1 MTEEQIDALVK
12 TKEGR
17 RLLSIH
23 SPSFFAVYY
32 MGFEYVAH
40 QEKWINE
47 CVRLTRLASENNS
60 KEKLLLLAPRDHGKS
75 YLSILYTVWRLC
87 TDRNAKILFV
97 SATSGQAEKRL
108 RLVKTFLES
117 EAVIADWASDD
128 LPPFRT
134 PSTKWINTQIYLNRD
149 VESIDPSLEA
159 VGAGGAVTGGHF
171 DVLVLDDVDDDKTT
185 YTAGVRRKTREW
197 LSGTIQPVLT
207 RGGVMIVIGTRK
219 HADDIYAHMIKDS
232 TFNLIHDRA
241 IIKMPDSYQFVTEV
255 DKTGRDVIKEITVN
269 GDSEVLWPEHRPV
282 EYLLK
287 ERATVGS
294 RLFTREFQ
302 NEVQDADDAMFKTE
316 WIDAAL
322 MRGRTLGLREVP
334 AAERLRVVQA
344 WDLAL
349 VTDASKA
356 ENSDSDFTVG
366 ICWASDEAGHRYLL
380 DFTRFR
386 GVSPHE
392 LYRRIELF
400 FERWRQYVTVV
411 AVEKNNFGQLHTLN
425 LKQRTDLPLREHQT
439 TARSKA
445 SALTGVPRLTV
456 LFENDKITLPARD
469 KDDRDALDPLITE
482 LQGYGVEAHDD
493 TVLALSIAEATLQ
506 ATSFEYSVSFGDGVE
521 LDMWGDTVSDTDR
534 WASDAESA
542 HMMKLWDSLGF
553 DDKID

>member
-23 SPSFFAVYY
+23 SPMFFAVYY
-32 MGFEYVAH
+32 MGFEYVEH

-47 CVRLTRLASENNS
+47 CVRLTRLAQETNS

-108 RLVKTFLES
+108 RLVKTYLES
-117 EAVIADWASDD
+117 DAVIADWASDD

-134 PSTKWINTQIYLNRD
+134 PTTKWINTQIYLNRD

-207 RGGVMIVIGTRK
+207 RGGVMIVVGTRK

-232 TFNLIHDRA
+232 TFNLIHDKA
-241 IIKMPDSYQFVTEV
+241 IIQMPDSYTFVTEV
-255 DKTGRDVIKEITVN
+255 DRSGRDVIKDINIE
-269 GDSEVLWPEHRPV
+269 GASAVLWPSHRPI

-302 NEVQDADDAMFKTE
+302 NEVQDSEDAMFKSE
-316 WIDAAL
+316 WLDAAL
-322 MRGRTLGLREVP
+322 AKGRTLGLRELP
-334 AAERLRVVQA
+334 AVGKLRVIQA

-349 VTDASKA
+349 VTDATKA
-356 ENSDSDFTVG
+356 EKSDSDYTVG
-366 ICWASDEAGHRYLL
+366 ICWASDEAGDRYLL
-380 DFTRFR
+380 DIQRFR

-392 LYRRIELF
+392 LYRRIEAF
-400 FERWRQYVTVV
+400 YERWKRYATVV

-425 LKQRTDLPLREHQT
+425 LKQRSDIPLREHQT

-456 LFENDKITLPARD
+456 LFENNKITLPSRD
-469 KDDRDALDPLITE
+469 KDDRDTLEPLITE

-506 ATSFEYSVSFGDGVE
+506 ATSFEYSVSFGDVE
-521 LDMWGDTVSDTDR
+521 LNMWGESVSPDE

-553 DDKID
+553 DE

>member
-1 MTEEQIDALVK
+1 MTEDQISDLVK
-12 TKEGR
+12 SVEGR
-17 RLLSIH
+17 RLLSLH
-23 SPSFFAVYY
+23 SPMFFAVYY
-32 MGFEYVAH
+32 MGFEFVSH

-47 CVRLTRLASENNS
+47 CVRLTKLAQEHNS

-108 RLVKTFLES
+108 RLVKTYLES
-117 EAVIADWASDD
+117 EAVIADWASGD

-207 RGGVMIVIGTRK
+207 RGGVMLVVGTRK
-219 HADDIYAHMIKDS
+219 HADDIYAHMIKDP

-255 DKTGRDVIKEITVN
+255 DRTGRDVIKDITVQ
-269 GDSEVLWPEHRPV
+269 GEHEVLWSKHRPI

-302 NEVQDADDAMFKTE
+302 NEVQDADDAMFKTD

-322 MRGRTLGLREVP
+322 MRGRTLGLREMPP
-334 AAERLRVVQA
+334 ADKLRVVQA

-349 VTDASKA
+349 VTDPSKA
-356 ENSDSDFTVG
+356 EKNDSDFTVG

-380 DFTRFR
+380 DFARFR

-400 FERWRQYVTVV
+400 YERWRQYVTVV
-411 AVEKNNFGQLHTLN
+411 AVEKNNFGQLHTLS
-425 LKQRTDLPLREHQT
+425 LKQRSDLPLREHQT
-439 TARSKA
+439 TARSKS

-469 KDDRDALDPLITE
+469 KDDRDALEPLITE

-506 ATSFEYSVSFGDGVE
+506 ATSFEYSVSFGESVQ
-521 LDMWGDTVSDTDR
+521 LDMWGDNVTGWER
-534 WASDAESA
+534 DAEDA

-553 DDKID
+553 DDTM

>member
-1 MTEEQIDALVK
+1 MTEDQINALVK

-47 CVRLTRLASENNS
+47 CVRLTRLAQETNS

-108 RLVKTFLES
+108 RLVKTYLES
-117 EAVIADWASDD
+117 ETVIADWASDD
-128 LPPFRT
+128 LPPFKT
-134 PSTKWINTQIYLNRD
+134 PATKWINTQIYLNRD

-207 RGGVMIVIGTRK
+207 RGGVMIVVGTRK
-219 HADDIYAHMIKDS
+219 HADDIYAHMIKDA

-255 DKTGRDVIKEITVN
+255 DRTGRDVIKEITVQ
-269 GDSEVLWPEHRPV
+269 GEHEVLWAAHRPI

-302 NEVQDADDAMFKTE
+302 NEVQDADDAMFKSD
-316 WIDAAL
+316 WLDAAL
-322 MRGRTLGLREVP
+322 MRGRTLGLHEIPSGVGK
-334 AAERLRVVQA
+334 LRIIQA

-349 VTDASKA
+349 VTDATRA
-356 ENSDSDFTVG
+356 EKNDSDFTVG

-400 FERWRQYVTVV
+400 FDKWRQYVTVV

-425 LKQRTDLPLREHQT
+425 LKQRTDIPLREHQT

-456 LFENDKITLPARD
+456 LFENDKITLPSRD
-469 KDDRDALDPLITE
+469 KDDRDALEPLITE
-482 LQGYGVEAHDD
+482 LAGYGVEAHDD

-506 ATSFEYSVSFGDGVE
+506 ATSFEYSVSFGDVE
-521 LDMWGDTVSDTDR
+521 LDMWGDTVSAGER
-534 WASDAESA
+534 WANDAENA

>member
-1 MTEEQIDALVK
+1 MNEQQIDDLIK
-12 TKEGR
+12 TREGR

-23 SPSFFAVYY
+23 SPMFFAVYY
-32 MGFEYVAH
+32 MGFEFVAH

-47 CVRLTRLASENNS
+47 CVRLTRLAHENNS

-108 RLVKTFLES
+108 RLVKTYLES
-117 EAVIADWASDD
+117 QAIIDDWASDD
-128 LPPFRT
+128 LPPFKT
-134 PSTKWINTQIYLNRD
+134 PQTKWINTQIYLNRD

-207 RGGVMIVIGTRK
+207 RGGVMIVVGTRK
-219 HADDIYAHMIKDS
+219 HSDDIYAHMIKDS
-232 TFNLIHDRA
+232 TFNLIHDKA
-241 IIKMPDSYQFVTEV
+241 IIRMPDSYQFVTEV
-255 DKTGRDVIKEITVN
+255 DRSGRDVIKEITVQ
-269 GDSEVLWPEHRPV
+269 GEHQVLWPEHRPV

-302 NEVQDADDAMFKTE
+302 NEVQDADDAMFKAE
-316 WIDAAL
+316 WLDSAL
-322 MRGRTLGLREVP
+322 MRGRSLGLREIP
-334 AAERLRVVQA
+334 SDAGKLRIIQA

-349 VTDASKA
+349 VTDIKKA
-356 ENSDSDFTVG
+356 EKNDSDFTVG
-366 ICWASDEAGHRYLL
+366 ICWASDEQGHRYLL

-386 GVSPHE
+386 GVSPSE

-400 FERWRQYVTVV
+400 FERWRKYVTVV

-425 LKQRTDLPLREHQT
+425 LKQRSDIPLREHQT

-469 KDDRDALDPLITE
+469 KDDRDQLEPLITE

-506 ATSFEYSVSFGDGVE
+506 ATSFEYSVSFGDVE
-521 LDMWGDTVSDTDR
+521 YDMWGETVNETEK
-534 WASDAESA
+534 WANDAENA

-553 DDKID
+553 DDTM

>member
-1 MTEEQIDALVK
+1 MTEDQISDLVK
-12 TKEGR
+12 SVEGR
-17 RLLSIH
+17 RLLSLH
-23 SPSFFAVYY
+23 SPMFFAVYY
-32 MGFEYVAH
+32 MGFEFVSH

-47 CVRLTRLASENNS
+47 CVRLTKLAQEHNS

-108 RLVKTFLES
+108 RLVKTYLES
-117 EAVIADWASDD
+117 EAVIADWASGD

-134 PSTKWINTQIYLNRD
+134 PATKWINTQIYLNRD

-207 RGGVMIVIGTRK
+207 RGGVMLVVGTSK
-219 HADDIYAHMIKDS
+219 HADDIYAHMIKDP

-255 DKTGRDVIKEITVN
+255 DRTGRDVIKDITVQ
-269 GDSEVLWPEHRPV
+269 GEHEVLWSQHRPI

-302 NEVQDADDAMFKTE
+302 NEVQDADDAMFKTD

-322 MRGRTLGLREVP
+322 MRGRSLGLREMPP
-334 AAERLRVVQA
+334 ADKLRVVQA

-349 VTDASKA
+349 VTDPSKA
-356 ENSDSDFTVG
+356 EKNDSDFTVG

-380 DFTRFR
+380 DFARFR

-400 FERWRQYVTVV
+400 YERWRQYVTVV
-411 AVEKNNFGQLHTLN
+411 AVEKNNFGQLHTLS
-425 LKQRTDLPLREHQT
+425 LKQRSDLPLREHQT

-469 KDDRDALDPLITE
+469 KDDRDVLEPLITE

-506 ATSFEYSVSFGDGVE
+506 ATSFEYSVSFGESVQ
-521 LDMWGDTVSDTDR
+521 LDMWGDNVTGWER
-534 WASDAESA
+534 DAEDA

-553 DDKID
+553 DDTM

>member
-1 MTEEQIDALVK
+1 MTEDQISDLVK
-12 TKEGR
+12 SVEGR
-17 RLLSIH
+17 RLLSLH
-23 SPSFFAVYY
+23 SPMFFAVYY
-32 MGFEYVAH
+32 MGFEFVSH

-47 CVRLTRLASENNS
+47 CVRLTKLAQEHNS

-108 RLVKTFLES
+108 RLVKTYLES
-117 EAVIADWASDD
+117 EAVIADWASGD

-134 PSTKWINTQIYLNRD
+134 PATKWINTQIYLNRD

-207 RGGVMIVIGTRK
+207 RGGVMLVVGTRK
-219 HADDIYAHMIKDS
+219 HADDIYAHMIKDP

-255 DKTGRDVIKEITVN
+255 DRTGRDVIKDITVQ
-269 GDSEVLWPEHRPV
+269 GEHEVLWSQHRPI

-302 NEVQDADDAMFKTE
+302 NEVQDADDAMFKTD

-322 MRGRTLGLREVP
+322 MRGRTLGLREMPP
-334 AAERLRVVQA
+334 ADKLRVVQA

-349 VTDASKA
+349 VTDPSKA
-356 ENSDSDFTVG
+356 EKNDSDFTVG

-380 DFTRFR
+380 DFARFR

-400 FERWRQYVTVV
+400 YERWRQYVTVV
-411 AVEKNNFGQLHTLN
+411 AVEKNNFGQLHTLS
-425 LKQRTDLPLREHQT
+425 LKQRSDLPLREHQT

-469 KDDRDALDPLITE
+469 KDDRDALEPLITE

-506 ATSFEYSVSFGDGVE
+506 ATSFEYSVSFGESVQ
-521 LDMWGDTVSDTDR
+521 LDMWGDNVTGWER
-534 WASDAESA
+534 DAEDA

-553 DDKID
+553 DDTM

>member
-1 MTEEQIDALVK
+1 MTEDQISDLVK
-12 TKEGR
+12 SVEGR
-17 RLLSIH
+17 RLLSLH
-23 SPSFFAVYY
+23 SPMFFAVYY
-32 MGFEYVAH
+32 MGFEFVSH

-47 CVRLTRLASENNS
+47 CVRLTKLAQEHNS

-108 RLVKTFLES
+108 RLVKTYLES
-117 EAVIADWASDD
+117 EAVIADWASGD

-134 PSTKWINTQIYLNRD
+134 PATKWINTQIYLNRD

-207 RGGVMIVIGTRK
+207 RGGVMLVVGTRK
-219 HADDIYAHMIKDS
+219 HADDIYAHMIKDP

-241 IIKMPDSYQFVTEV
+241 IIKMPDSYQFVH
-255 DKTGRDVIKEITVN
+255 
-269 GDSEVLWPEHRPV
+269 EVLWSQHRPI

-302 NEVQDADDAMFKTE
+302 NEVQDADDAMFKTD

-322 MRGRTLGLREVP
+322 MRGRTLGLREMPP
-334 AAERLRVVQA
+334 ADKLRVVQA

-349 VTDASKA
+349 VTDPSKA
-356 ENSDSDFTVG
+356 EKNDSDFTVG

-380 DFTRFR
+380 DFARFR

-400 FERWRQYVTVV
+400 YERWRQYVTIV
-411 AVEKNNFGQLHTLN
+411 AVEKNNFGQLHTLS
-425 LKQRTDLPLREHQT
+425 LKQRSDLPLREHQT

-469 KDDRDALDPLITE
+469 KDDRDALEPLITE

-506 ATSFEYSVSFGDGVE
+506 ATSFEYSVSFGESVQ
-521 LDMWGDTVSDTDR
+521 LDMWGDNVTGWER
-534 WASDAESA
+534 DAEDA

-553 DDKID
+553 DDTM

>member
-1 MTEEQIDALVK
+1 MTEDQISNLVK
-12 TKEGR
+12 SVEGR
-17 RLLSIH
+17 RLLSLH
-23 SPSFFAVYY
+23 SPMFFAVYY
-32 MGFEYVAH
+32 MGFEFVSH

-47 CVRLTRLASENNS
+47 CVRLTKLAQEHNS

-108 RLVKTFLES
+108 RLVKTYLES
-117 EAVIADWASDD
+117 EAVIADWASGD

-134 PSTKWINTQIYLNRD
+134 PATKWINTQIYLNRD

-207 RGGVMIVIGTRK
+207 RGGVMLVVGTRK
-219 HADDIYAHMIKDS
+219 HADDIYAHMIKDP

-255 DKTGRDVIKEITVN
+255 DRTGRDVIKDITVQ
-269 GDSEVLWPEHRPV
+269 GEHEVLWSQHRPI

-302 NEVQDADDAMFKTE
+302 NEVQDADDAMFKTD

-322 MRGRTLGLREVP
+322 MRGRSLGLREMPP
-334 AAERLRVVQA
+334 ADKLRVVQA

-349 VTDASKA
+349 VTDPSKA
-356 ENSDSDFTVG
+356 EKNDSDFTVG

-380 DFTRFR
+380 DFARFR

-400 FERWRQYVTVV
+400 YERWRQYVTVV
-411 AVEKNNFGQLHTLN
+411 AVEKNNFGQLHTLS
-425 LKQRTDLPLREHQT
+425 LKQRSDLPLREHQT

-469 KDDRDALDPLITE
+469 KDDRDALEPLITE

-506 ATSFEYSVSFGDGVE
+506 ATSFEYSVSFGESVQ
-521 LDMWGDTVSDTDR
+521 LDMWGDNVSGWER
-534 WASDAESA
+534 DAEDA

-553 DDKID
+553 DDTM

>member
-1 MTEEQIDALVK
+1 MNEDQISKLIK

-32 MGFEYVAH
+32 MGFDYVTH
-40 QEKWINE
+40 QERWINE
-47 CVRLTRLASENNS
+47 CVRLTRLAQERNS

-87 TDRNAKILFV
+87 TDRNATILFV

-117 EAVIADWASDD
+117 AVVIDDWASDD

-149 VESIDPSLEA
+149 IESIDPSLEA

-207 RGGVMIVIGTRK
+207 RNGVMLAVGTRK
-219 HADDIYAHMIKDS
+219 HADDIYAHMIKDA

-255 DKTGRDVIKEITVN
+255 DGAGRDVIKEITVQ
-269 GDSEVLWPEHRPV
+269 GESAVLWQDQRPI

-316 WIDAAL
+316 WLDSAL
-322 MRGRTLGLREVP
+322 MRGRTLGLRELP
-334 AAERLRVVQA
+334 SAAGKLRVIQA

-349 VTDASKA
+349 VTDATRA
-356 ENSDSDFTVG
+356 EKNDSDFTVG

-380 DFTRFR
+380 DITRFR

-392 LYRRIELF
+392 LYRRVELF
-400 FERWRQYVTVV
+400 FNKWRQYVTVV

-425 LKQRTDLPLREHQT
+425 LKQRSDIPLREHQT

-456 LFENDKITLPARD
+456 LFENDKVTLPSRD
-469 KDDRDALDPLITE
+469 KDDRDTLEPLISE

-506 ATSFEYSVSFGDGVE
+506 STSFEYSVSFGDVE
-521 LDMWGDTVSDTDR
+521 LDMWGDAVSDDQR
-534 WASDAESA
+534 WSQDAENN
-542 HMMKLWDSLGF
+542 HLMKLWDSIGL
-553 DDKID
+553 DDKVH

>member
-1 MTEEQIDALVK
+1 MTEDQISDLVK
-12 TKEGR
+12 SVEGR
-17 RLLSIH
+17 RLLSLH
-23 SPSFFAVYY
+23 SPMFFAVYY
-32 MGFEYVAH
+32 MGFEFVSH

-47 CVRLTRLASENNS
+47 CVRLTKLAQEHNS

-108 RLVKTFLES
+108 RLVKTYLES
-117 EAVIADWASDD
+117 EAVIADWASGD

-207 RGGVMIVIGTRK
+207 RGGVMLVVGTRK
-219 HADDIYAHMIKDS
+219 HADDIYAHMIKDP

-255 DKTGRDVIKEITVN
+255 DRTGRDVIKDITVQ
-269 GDSEVLWPEHRPV
+269 GEHEVLWSKHRPI

-302 NEVQDADDAMFKTE
+302 NEVQDADDAMFKTD

-322 MRGRTLGLREVP
+322 MRGRTLGLREMPP
-334 AAERLRVVQA
+334 ADKLRVVQA

-349 VTDASKA
+349 VTDPTKA
-356 ENSDSDFTVG
+356 EKNDSDFTVG

-380 DFTRFR
+380 DFARFR

-400 FERWRQYVTVV
+400 YERWRQYVTVV
-411 AVEKNNFGQLHTLN
+411 AVEKNNFGQLHTLS
-425 LKQRTDLPLREHQT
+425 LKQRSDLPLREHQT
-439 TARSKA
+439 TARSKS

-469 KDDRDALDPLITE
+469 KDDRDALEPLITE

-506 ATSFEYSVSFGDGVE
+506 ATSFEYSVSFGESVQ
-521 LDMWGDTVSDTDR
+521 LDMWGDNVTGWER
-534 WASDAESA
+534 DAEDA

-553 DDKID
+553 DDTM

>member
-1 MTEEQIDALVK
+1 MTEDQISDLVK
-12 TKEGR
+12 SVEGR
-17 RLLSIH
+17 RLLSLH
-23 SPSFFAVYY
+23 SPMFFAVYY
-32 MGFEYVAH
+32 MGFEFVSH

-47 CVRLTRLASENNS
+47 CVRLTKLAQDHNS

-108 RLVKTFLES
+108 RLVKTYLES
-117 EAVIADWASDD
+117 EAVIADWASGD

-134 PSTKWINTQIYLNRD
+134 PATKWINTQIYLNRD

-207 RGGVMIVIGTRK
+207 RGGVMLVVGTRK
-219 HADDIYAHMIKDS
+219 HADDIYAHMIKDP

-255 DKTGRDVIKEITVN
+255 DRTGRDVIKDITVQ
-269 GDSEVLWPEHRPV
+269 GEHEVLWSQHRPI

-302 NEVQDADDAMFKTE
+302 NEVQDADDAMFKTD

-322 MRGRTLGLREVP
+322 MRGRSLGLREMPP
-334 AAERLRVVQA
+334 ADKLRVVQA

-349 VTDASKA
+349 VTDPSKA
-356 ENSDSDFTVG
+356 EKNDSDFTVG

-380 DFTRFR
+380 DFARFR

-400 FERWRQYVTVV
+400 YERWRQYVTVV
-411 AVEKNNFGQLHTLN
+411 AVEKNNFGQLHTLS
-425 LKQRTDLPLREHQT
+425 LKQRSDLPLREHQT

-469 KDDRDALDPLITE
+469 KDDRDALEPLITE

-506 ATSFEYSVSFGDGVE
+506 ATSFEYSVSFGESVQ
-521 LDMWGDTVSDTDR
+521 LDMWGDNVTGWER
-534 WASDAESA
+534 DAEDA

-553 DDKID
+553 DDTM

>member
-1 MTEEQIDALVK
+1 MTEDQINALVK

-47 CVRLTRLASENNS
+47 CVRLTRLAQETNS

-108 RLVKTFLES
+108 RLVKTYLES
-117 EAVIADWASDD
+117 DTVIADWASDD
-128 LPPFRT
+128 LPPFKT
-134 PSTKWINTQIYLNRD
+134 PATKWINTQIYLNRD

-207 RGGVMIVIGTRK
+207 RGGVMIVVGTRK
-219 HADDIYAHMIKDS
+219 HADDIYAHMIKDA

-255 DKTGRDVIKEITVN
+255 DRTGRDVIKEITVQ
-269 GDSEVLWPEHRPV
+269 GEHEVLWAAHRPI

-302 NEVQDADDAMFKTE
+302 NEVQDADDAMFKSD
-316 WIDAAL
+316 WLDAAL
-322 MRGRTLGLREVP
+322 MRGRTLGLHEIPSGVGK
-334 AAERLRVVQA
+334 LRIIQA

-349 VTDASKA
+349 VTDATRA
-356 ENSDSDFTVG
+356 EKNDSDFTVG

-400 FERWRQYVTVV
+400 FDKWRQYVTVV

-425 LKQRTDLPLREHQT
+425 LKQRSDIPLREHQT

-456 LFENDKITLPARD
+456 LFENDKITLPSRD
-469 KDDRDALDPLITE
+469 KDDRDALEPLITE
-482 LQGYGVEAHDD
+482 LAGYGVEAHDD

-506 ATSFEYSVSFGDGVE
+506 ATSFEYSVSFGDVE
-521 LDMWGDTVSDTDR
+521 LDMWGDTVSAGER
-534 WASDAESA
+534 WANDAENA

>member
-1 MTEEQIDALVK
+1 MNEEQINKLIK

-32 MGFEYVAH
+32 MGFDYVAH
-40 QEKWINE
+40 QERWINE
-47 CVRLTRLASENNS
+47 CVRLTRLAHERNS

-87 TDRNAKILFV
+87 TDRNSTILFV

-117 EAVIADWASDD
+117 AIVIDDWASDD

-149 VESIDPSLEA
+149 IESIDPSLEA

-207 RGGVMIVIGTRK
+207 RNGVMLAVGTRK
-219 HADDIYAHMIKDS
+219 HADDIYAHMIKDA

-255 DKTGRDVIKEITVN
+255 DGAGRDVIKEITVQ
-269 GDSEVLWPEHRPV
+269 GESTVLWQDQRPI

-316 WIDAAL
+316 WLDAAL
-322 MRGRTLGLREVP
+322 MRGRSLGLREIPSAVGK
-334 AAERLRVVQA
+334 LRVIQA

-349 VTDASKA
+349 VTDATRA
-356 ENSDSDFTVG
+356 EKNDSDFTVG

-380 DFTRFR
+380 DITRFR
-386 GVSPHE
+386 GVSPSE
-392 LYRRIELF
+392 LYRRVELF
-400 FERWRQYVTVV
+400 FNKWRQYVTVV

-425 LKQRTDLPLREHQT
+425 LKQRSDIPLREHQT

-456 LFENDKITLPARD
+456 LFENDKITLPSRD
-469 KDDRDALDPLITE
+469 KDDRDTLEPLISE

-506 ATSFEYSVSFGDGVE
+506 STSFEYSVSFGDVE
-521 LDMWGDTVSDTDR
+521 IDMWGDTVRDDQR
-534 WASDAESA
+534 WAQDAENS
-542 HMMKLWDSLGF
+542 HLTKLWDSIGL
-553 DDKID
+553 DDEVH